1 MNSPGGSSDIAEHP
15 HSSRYPSEPMEQRKH
30 QSDRSTSCPEKALVA
45 PRLYELD
52 SMRAIAALGVIC
64 WHYVHAFGSAPLGHI
79 LAPFYGRGLL
89 MVDFFFVLSGFVL
102 TRAFWTE
109 GRAPHFAANVRA
121 RIARM
126 YPLHAA
132 TLCSVAALQCYL
144 VIRMGMAPFVYQYND
159 IYHFIL
165 NALLLN
171 ASGLQQGFSFNAPA
185 WSIST
190 EFLVNVAFLG
200 LITLPSRIARMAL
213 ALLGA
218 VALACMATRGVIN
231 GTRAFG
237 FVDNDLI
244 RTFAGF
250 VVGVAAALLQSRARW
265 KQPRWAGDFLAVA
278 IAIGCGIYLA
288 TPRLWSNLG
297 DMAVCFVGFPALIL
311 SVIASEKVR
320 AALRIRPLV
329 YLGEIS
335 YSIYL
340 VHFPLQLAL
349 HVVALSIGISLPV
362 ESRLF
367 FAGFIGM
374 VIALA
379 SFTHRAIE
387 IPGKIWLT
395 PRKSRLSL
403 T

>member
-1 MNSPGGSSDIAEHP
+1 
-15 HSSRYPSEPMEQRKH
+15 
-30 QSDRSTSCPEKALVA
+30 
-45 PRLYELD
+45 
-52 SMRAIAALGVIC
+52 MRAIAALGVIC
-64 WHYVHAFGSAPLGHI
+64 WHYVHAFGSAPLGHV

-102 TRAFWTE
+102 ARAFWTVR
-109 GRAPHFAANVRA
+109 RAPHFATNVRA

-132 TLCSVAALQCYL
+132 TLCVVAVLQCYL
-144 VIRMGMAPFVYQYND
+144 VIRLGAPSFAYQHND
-159 IYHFIL
+159 IYHFAL

-200 LITLPSRIARMAL
+200 LIALPRGFARAGL
-213 ALLGA
+213 VLLGVVA
-218 VALACMATRGVIN
+218 VATMATRGVIN

-237 FVDNDLI
+237 IVDNDLI
-244 RTFAGF
+244 RTVAGF
-250 VVGVAAALLQSRARW
+250 MVGVATALVHSRVRW
-265 KQPRWAGDFLAVA
+265 KLTRWASDLLAIV
-278 IAIGCGIYLA
+278 IAAGCGIYLA
-288 TPRLWSNLG
+288 TPGLWSNLG
-297 DMAVCFVGFPALIL
+297 DMAVCFIGFPTLVL
-311 SVIASEKVR
+311 SVIASGR
-320 AALRIRPLV
+320 IRTMLRIRLLV

-349 HVVALSIGISLPV
+349 HVLALRADIPLPV

-374 VIALA
+374 VIAVA
-379 SFTHRAIE
+379 SCTHRFIE
-387 IPGKIWLT
+387 IPGK
-395 PRKSRLSL
+395 RRLMSGRVSSSL
-403 T
+403 A